1 MSRKVP
7 GPCRPHISL
16 RNAIYN
22 ILATNTDERKIQK
35 KRVQEAPLEGWES
48 VLNTCF
54 PYHVHFEPQ
63 SAVVLIPEWHSSFIA
78 SSSVLTAGDGREE
91 RRFDLFRS
99 SIILFYFPRRSI
111 FVATFW
117 SIALDTSATIHFY
130 LRSDATGRWDSSPFP
145 LTSLFSPTLSVLFL
159 FWFVQLFAIL
169 FPFVEII
176 ADVEASLVN
185 GRCVLSNRVLDKILP
200 GKVVWRV

>member
-1 MSRKVP
+1 MREKYRWEKESS
-7 GPCRPHISL
+7 SL
-16 RNAIYN
+16 
-22 ILATNTDERKIQK
+22 K
-35 KRVQEAPLEGWES
+35 GWES

-63 SAVVLIPEWHSSFIA
+63 SAVALMTEWHSSFIV
-78 SSSVLTAGDGREE
+78 SSSVLTAEDGREE
-91 RRFDLFRS
+91 RRFDLFCP

-111 FVATFW
+111 FVVTFW

-145 LTSLFSPTLSVLFL
+145 LTFLFSFTSSVLFL
-159 FWFVQLFAIL
+159 FRFVQLFAIL

-176 ADVEASLVN
+176 ADVERLRSSTIGV
-185 GRCVLSNRVLDKILP
+185 SSRVLDKVLLR
-200 GKVVWRV
+200 KAVWRV